1 LIRYKACQSTA
12 CHHGEAWHET
22 GSMRPFSSNTLK
34 VSKSLQIFPESLFYE
49 VSMDHDMTEWLPFRI
64 PGVKRNFWLHAMCAC
79 TE

>member
-1 LIRYKACQSTA
+1 
-12 CHHGEAWHET
+12 
-22 GSMRPFSSNTLK
+22 